1 MSIPTIRM
9 KTRLPPSTRAPPT
22 AARGWRYRLLA
33 STGASGSD
41 ASGIIASSGGS
52 TSATRALLGR
62 VILTTFHRAVPRHDL
77 AWCPGGCR
85 CAHVSGRAPVPHRAL
100 RCDRGRNGVRR
111 RGHGRG
117 GVRREDLHL
126 VPLRLD
132 GRYRPVLV
140 GEERNE
146 EDGSEDDDRPV
157 GREEPPSSPPERLW
171 WGDDD
176 VITRLDRIKLC
187 GMFRRHGLFREIA
200 VHHRRVELLH
210 VHEVGVPD
218 EDRENGENGLCTVG
232 RLCRRDELAREDA
245 RRRDRIPH
253 HEARHCHEDRAPDDR
268 PVLELLRERE
278 SPLIGRLAAEPEVCL
293 LYTSPSP
300 RDGLLSRM
308 P

>member
-41 ASGIIASSGGS
+41 ASGVIASSGGS

-62 VILTTFHRAVPRHDL
+62 VILTTFHRAVPRRDL

-85 CAHVSGRAPVPHRAL
+85 CAHVVGRSPVPHRAL
-100 RCDRGRNGVRR
+100 RCDRGRSGVRR

-157 GREEPPSSPPERLW
+157 GREEPPSSPLERLW
-171 WGDDD
+171 WGDDV
-176 VITRLDRIKLC
+176 VITPPETLQ
-187 GMFRRHGLFREIA
+187 
-200 VHHRRVELLH
+200 
-210 VHEVGVPD
+210 
-218 EDRENGENGLCTVG
+218 
-232 RLCRRDELAREDA
+232 
-245 RRRDRIPH
+245 RRRRWFFPTYGAI
-253 HEARHCHEDRAPDDR
+253 
-268 PVLELLRERE
+268 VV
-278 SPLIGRLAAEPEVCL
+278 LAAVFLVAFLTYQDGTITTVQPQGNQVEIFTP
-293 LYTSPSP
+293 YTPTTVPSSADAAP
-300 RDGLLSRM
+300 
-308 P
+308 PTVAP